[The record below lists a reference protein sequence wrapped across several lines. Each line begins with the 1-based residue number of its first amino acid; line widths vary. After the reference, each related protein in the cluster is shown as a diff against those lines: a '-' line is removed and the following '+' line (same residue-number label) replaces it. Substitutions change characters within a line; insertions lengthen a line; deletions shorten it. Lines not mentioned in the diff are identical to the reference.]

1 MEVEY
6 VWGGSEVLTF
16 FILMGDSKVQWRL
29 RTSFER
35 WLHTIGILYR
45 NTLLN
50 RYVHFI
56 NVDKLRAAGGELVW
70 LEELL
75 QTPSNDGERHEGF
88 CLFVCLFVLMK
99 PIWPLN
105 HLIFLILCPRHIFAS
120 IFSKLCRRTLYC
132 YSGMSF
138 KYCRSSKLR
147 VTFLF

>member
-75 QTPSNDGERHEGF
+75 QTPSSDGDETRGF
-88 CLFVCLFVLMK
+88 LLVCLFVFFNETYLASESFDF
-99 PIWPLN
+99 PHPLPQAYFCK
-105 HLIFLILCPRHIFAS
+105 HFQQ
-120 IFSKLCRRTLYC
+120 TL
-132 YSGMSF
+132 
-138 KYCRSSKLR
+138 
-147 VTFLF
+147 